1 MPALGAGGREFE
13 SRLPDNKK
21 LMSQLM
27 RVSKLVRRLGQ
38 LIGSAAQMV
47 DGRQT
52 VTLLH

>member
-1 MPALGAGGREFE
+1 MPALGADGREFE

-38 LIGSAAQMV
+38 FIRSAAQMV
-47 DGRQT
+47 DGP
-52 VTLLH
+52 